1 VIDVKIYLRF
11 ANCFSMSIVQ
21 PMLCLLTVRLAGSGL
36 THEGRLEVYYDDTWG
51 TVCDDYFDDKDATVA
66 CKSLF
71 GSGSVLA
78 MLYYC
83 SHFYS
88 VEARILII

>member
-1 VIDVKIYLRF
+1 
-11 ANCFSMSIVQ
+11 MSIVQ
-21 PMLCLLTVRLAGSGL
+21 SMLCLLIVRLAGSGL
-36 THEGRLEVYYDDTWG
+36 PHEGRLEVYYDDTWG

-78 MLYYC
+78 MLCYC
-83 SHFYS
+83 SHFCS
-88 VEARILII
+88 V